1 MFVPENGSRHSFM
14 IVCRPAAAK
23 EEDTAMK
30 NWLELIPISAK
41 VHKRGSRMTGTC
53 IALAVFLMAA
63 LFGMADRYLQGER
76 TWQIHTYGSWQF
88 TGDGDASQIYAVALF
103 LALLVMAADV
113 LMISGS
119 LNGNVLQRTEFFGML
134 RCLGATRRQ
143 ILRFVRL
150 EALCWCRT
158 AVPAGLFAAA
168 AAVCLVSALMKT
180 AGPERLSYIPVRG
193 VSLPG
198 TCTGAA
204 LGVLTVL
211 LASRVP
217 AKRAAQVSPLEAV
230 RTAGRMAGNRR
241 KTARFRE
248 FRPKTDRFLY
258 QHPEAA
264 LGIRHAFLVKK
275 GYVLMSGAFALC
287 IVLFLAFTT
296 VADFLAHALL
306 PPPWTP
312 ELSVVSADNTC
323 SIPRTAADAVL
334 QMDGVKRV
342 YGRMFAYNISMTA
355 EKTEETGRTPSGQK
369 KANLISYEEN
379 QFAWAEES
387 LTAGSVKAVSENP
400 GQVLYVAPPEEMA
413 AEKEAVAAAEMGAGE
428 RAGGAAETGAEEG
441 AGGAAETNGGAGEKA
456 SSPQISVGDRL
467 TLVIGDRKQTV
478 TVAGILS
485 ESPLARQ
492 EGTATLLVSE
502 RTFLELTG
510 EEGYNILD
518 IQFENGADR
527 ESVEAVKA
535 YFTEG
540 VTFEDSFDRMQA
552 QKRLYRAMAILAWG
566 FLAVIVGITVL
577 HVANTIRMNAEAGK
591 RQYGILRAVGLDGGQ
606 LFGMLAAQALSYA
619 AGGCLM
625 GWLLGIPV
633 QRVLFLSLIT
643 SFWQDAWSLPLL
655 PLAGI
660 TGIVLVSSLFA
671 VVRPFRSLMRMSV
684 VDVINR
690 RQG

>member
-1 MFVPENGSRHSFM
+1 
-14 IVCRPAAAK
+14 
-23 EEDTAMK
+23 MK
-30 NWLELIPISAK
+30 NWLELIPIYAR
-41 VHKRGSRMTGTC
+41 VHKRGSRMTRTC

-76 TWQIHTYGSWQF
+76 AWQIRTYGSWQF
-88 TGDGDASQIYAVALF
+88 TGDGDASQIYAVAMF
-103 LALLVMAADV
+103 LALLVMAAAV

-134 RCLGATRRQ
+134 RCLGATRGQ
-143 ILRFVRL
+143 ILRYVRL

-158 AVPAGLFAAA
+158 AVPAGLLAAA
-168 AAVCLVSALMKT
+168 AAVCLVAALMKT
-180 AGPERLSYIPVRG
+180 AGPERLSCMPVWG

-198 TCTGAA
+198 TCVGAA

-211 LASRVP
+211 LSSRAP
-217 AKRAAQVSPLEAV
+217 AKRAARVSPMEAV
-230 RTAGRMAGNRR
+230 RTAGR
-241 KTARFRE
+241 
-248 FRPKTDRFLY
+248 
-258 QHPEAA
+258 
-264 LGIRHAFLVKK
+264 VKK

-296 VADFLAHALL
+296 VADFLEHALL

-312 ELSVVSADNTC
+312 EFSVVSADNTG
-323 SIPRTAADAVL
+323 SIPRSAADAVL

-342 YGRMFAYNISMTA
+342 YGRMFVYNISMTA
-355 EKTEETGRTPSGQK
+355 EKTAEAGRTPSGRK
-369 KANLISYEEN
+369 MANLISYEKN

-387 LTAGSVKAVSENP
+387 LAEGSVKDVSENP
-400 GQVLYVAPPEEMA
+400 GQVLYVAPPEEA
-413 AEKEAVAAAEMGAGE
+413 GAE
-428 RAGGAAETGAEEG
+428 GAAETGTEEG
-441 AGGAAETNGGAGEKA
+441 GGAAAETNGGEKA
-456 SSPQISVGDRL
+456 GKASAPQISVGDRL
-467 TLVIGDRKQTV
+467 TLAIGGREQTV

-527 ESVEAVKA
+527 ENVEAIKA

-577 HVANTIRMNAEAGK
+577 HVANTIRMNAESGK
-591 RQYGILRAVGLDGGQ
+591 RQYGILRAMGLDSGQ

-660 TGIVLVSSLFA
+660 TGIVLAASLLA

-684 VDVINR
+684 VDVISR

>member
-1 MFVPENGSRHSFM
+1 
-14 IVCRPAAAK
+14 
-23 EEDTAMK
+23 MK
-30 NWLELIPISAK
+30 NWLELIPISAR
-41 VHKRGSRMTGTC
+41 VHKRGSRMTRTC

-63 LFGMADRYLQGER
+63 LFGMAERYLQGER
-76 TWQIHTYGSWQF
+76 AWQIRTYGSWQF
-88 TGDGDASQIYAVALF
+88 TGNSDASQIYAVALF
-103 LALLVMAADV
+103 LALLVMAAAV

-134 RCLGATRRQ
+134 RSLGATRRQ
-143 ILRFVRL
+143 ILRYVRL

-158 AVPAGLFAAA
+158 AVPAGLLAAA

-180 AGPERLSYIPVRG
+180 AGPERLSCMPVWG

-198 TCTGAA
+198 TCAGAA

-211 LASRVP
+211 LASRAP
-217 AKRAAQVSPLEAV
+217 AKRAARVSPMEAV
-230 RTAGRMAGNRR
+230 RTAGR
-241 KTARFRE
+241 
-248 FRPKTDRFLY
+248 
-258 QHPEAA
+258 
-264 LGIRHAFLVKK
+264 VKK

-312 ELSVVSADNTC
+312 ELSVVSLDNTC
-323 SIPRTAADAVL
+323 SIPHSAADAVL

-342 YGRMFAYNISMTA
+342 YGRMFVYNISMTA
-355 EKTEETGRTPSGQK
+355 EKTAEAGRTPSGRK
-369 KANLISYEEN
+369 MANLISYEEN

-387 LTAGSVKAVSENP
+387 LAEGSVKDVSENP
-400 GQVLYVAPPEEMA
+400 GQVLYVAPPEE
-413 AEKEAVAAAEMGAGE
+413 
-428 RAGGAAETGAEEG
+428 TGAEEG
-441 AGGAAETNGGAGEKA
+441 AAGAAETGTEEGGGAAAETNGGEKTEKA
-456 SSPQISVGDRL
+456 SAPQISVGDRL
-467 TLVIGDRKQTV
+467 TLAIGGREQTV

-527 ESVEAVKA
+527 ENVEAIKA

-540 VTFEDSFDRMQA
+540 VTFEDSFDRMQV

-577 HVANTIRMNAEAGK
+577 HVANTIRMNAESGK
-591 RQYGILRAVGLDGGQ
+591 RQYGILRAMGLDSGQ

-660 TGIVLVSSLFA
+660 TGIVLASSLLA
-671 VVRPFRSLMRMSV
+671 VVLPFRSLMRMSV

>member
-1 MFVPENGSRHSFM
+1 
-14 IVCRPAAAK
+14 
-23 EEDTAMK
+23 MK
-30 NWLELIPISAK
+30 NWLELIPISAR
-41 VHKRGSRMTGTC
+41 VHKRGSRMTRTC

-63 LFGMADRYLQGER
+63 LFGMAERYLQGER
-76 TWQIHTYGSWQF
+76 AWQIRTYGSWQF
-88 TGDGDASQIYAVALF
+88 TGNSDASQIYAVALF
-103 LALLVMAADV
+103 LALLVMAAAV

-134 RCLGATRRQ
+134 RSLGATRRQ
-143 ILRFVRL
+143 ILRYVRL

-158 AVPAGLFAAA
+158 AVPAGLLAAA

-180 AGPERLSYIPVRG
+180 AGPERLSCMPVWG

-198 TCTGAA
+198 TCVGAA

-211 LASRVP
+211 LSSRAP
-217 AKRAAQVSPLEAV
+217 AKRAARVSPMEAV
-230 RTAGRMAGNRR
+230 RTAGR
-241 KTARFRE
+241 
-248 FRPKTDRFLY
+248 
-258 QHPEAA
+258 
-264 LGIRHAFLVKK
+264 VKK

-296 VADFLAHALL
+296 VADFLEHALL

-312 ELSVVSADNTC
+312 ELSVVSSDNTG
-323 SIPRTAADAVL
+323 SIPRSAADAVL

-342 YGRMFAYNISMTA
+342 YGRMFVYNISMTA
-355 EKTEETGRTPSGQK
+355 EKTAEAGRTPSGRK
-369 KANLISYEEN
+369 MANLISYEEN
-379 QFAWAEES
+379 QFSWAEES
-387 LTAGSVKAVSENP
+387 LAEGSVKDVSENP
-400 GQVLYVAPPEEMA
+400 GQVLYVAPPEE
-413 AEKEAVAAAEMGAGE
+413 AG
-428 RAGGAAETGAEEG
+428 AGGAAETGTEEG
-441 AGGAAETNGGAGEKA
+441 GGAAAETNGGEKA
-456 SSPQISVGDRL
+456 GKASAPQISVGDRL
-467 TLVIGDRKQTV
+467 TLAIGGREQTV

-527 ESVEAVKA
+527 ENVEAVKA

-577 HVANTIRMNAEAGK
+577 HVANTIRMNAESGK
-591 RQYGILRAVGLDGGQ
+591 RQYGILRAMGLDSGQ

-660 TGIVLVSSLFA
+660 TGIVLASSLLA
-671 VVRPFRSLMRMSV
+671 VVLPFRSLMRMSV

>member
-1 MFVPENGSRHSFM
+1 
-14 IVCRPAAAK
+14 
-23 EEDTAMK
+23 MK
-30 NWLELIPISAK
+30 NWLELIPIYAR
-41 VHKRGSRMTGTC
+41 VHKRGSRMTRTC

-76 TWQIHTYGSWQF
+76 VWQIRTYGSWQF
-88 TGDGDASQIYAVALF
+88 TGDSDASQIYAVAMF
-103 LALLVMAADV
+103 LALLVMAAAV

-134 RCLGATRRQ
+134 RCLGATRGQ
-143 ILRFVRL
+143 ILRYVRL

-158 AVPAGLFAAA
+158 AVPAGLLAAA
-168 AAVCLVSALMKT
+168 AAVCLVAAMMKT
-180 AGPERLSYIPVRG
+180 AGPERLSCMPVWG

-198 TCTGAA
+198 TCVGAA

-211 LASRVP
+211 LSSRAP
-217 AKRAAQVSPLEAV
+217 AKRAARVSPMEAV
-230 RTAGRMAGNRR
+230 RTAGR
-241 KTARFRE
+241 
-248 FRPKTDRFLY
+248 
-258 QHPEAA
+258 
-264 LGIRHAFLVKK
+264 VKK

-296 VADFLAHALL
+296 VADFLEHALL

-312 ELSVVSADNTC
+312 EFSVVSADNTG
-323 SIPRTAADAVL
+323 SIPRSAADAVL

-342 YGRMFAYNISMTA
+342 YGRMFVYNISMTA
-355 EKTEETGRTPSGQK
+355 EKTAEAGRTPSGRK
-369 KANLISYEEN
+369 MANLISYEEN

-387 LTAGSVKAVSENP
+387 LAEGSVKAVSENP
-400 GQVLYVAPPEEMA
+400 GQVLYVAPPEE
-413 AEKEAVAAAEMGAGE
+413 
-428 RAGGAAETGAEEG
+428 TGAEEG
-441 AGGAAETNGGAGEKA
+441 AAGAAETGTEEGGGAAAETNGGEKA
-456 SSPQISVGDRL
+456 GKASAPQISVGDRL
-467 TLVIGDRKQTV
+467 TLAIGGREQTV

-527 ESVEAVKA
+527 ENVEAVKA

-577 HVANTIRMNAEAGK
+577 HVANTIRMNAESGK
-591 RQYGILRAVGLDGGQ
+591 RQYGILRAMGLDSGQ

-633 QRVLFLSLIT
+633 QRILFLSLIT

-660 TGIVLVSSLFA
+660 TGIVLASSLLA

-684 VDVINR
+684 VDVISR

>member
-1 MFVPENGSRHSFM
+1 
-14 IVCRPAAAK
+14 
-23 EEDTAMK
+23 MK
-30 NWLELIPISAK
+30 NWLELIPIYAR
-41 VHKRGSRMTGTC
+41 VHKRGSRMTRTC

-76 TWQIHTYGSWQF
+76 VWQIRTYGSWQF
-88 TGDGDASQIYAVALF
+88 TRDGDASQIYAVAMF
-103 LALLVMAADV
+103 LALLVMAAAV

-134 RCLGATRRQ
+134 RCLGATRGQ
-143 ILRFVRL
+143 ILRYVRL

-158 AVPAGLFAAA
+158 AVPAGLLAAA
-168 AAVCLVSALMKT
+168 AAVCLVAALMKT
-180 AGPERLSYIPVRG
+180 AGPERLSCMPVWG

-198 TCTGAA
+198 TCVGAA

-211 LASRVP
+211 LSSRAP
-217 AKRAAQVSPLEAV
+217 AKRAARVSPMEAV
-230 RTAGRMAGNRR
+230 RTAGR
-241 KTARFRE
+241 
-248 FRPKTDRFLY
+248 
-258 QHPEAA
+258 
-264 LGIRHAFLVKK
+264 VKK

-296 VADFLAHALL
+296 VADFLEHALL

-312 ELSVVSADNTC
+312 ELSVVSSDNTG
-323 SIPRTAADAVL
+323 SIPRSAADAVL

-342 YGRMFAYNISMTA
+342 YGRMFVYNISMTA
-355 EKTEETGRTPSGQK
+355 EKTAEAGRTPSGWK
-369 KANLISYEEN
+369 MANLISYEEN

-387 LTAGSVKAVSENP
+387 LAEGSVKDVSENP
-400 GQVLYVAPPEEMA
+400 GQVLYVAPPEE
-413 AEKEAVAAAEMGAGE
+413 AG
-428 RAGGAAETGAEEG
+428 AGGAAETGTEEG
-441 AGGAAETNGGAGEKA
+441 GGAAAETNGGEKA
-456 SSPQISVGDRL
+456 GKASAPQISVGDRL
-467 TLVIGDRKQTV
+467 TLAIGGREQTV

-527 ESVEAVKA
+527 ENVEAVKA

-577 HVANTIRMNAEAGK
+577 HVANTIRMNAESGK
-591 RQYGILRAVGLDGGQ
+591 RQYGILRAMGLDSGQ

-643 SFWQDAWSLPLL
+643 SFWQDAWSFPLL

-660 TGIVLVSSLFA
+660 TGIVLASSLLA

>member
-1 MFVPENGSRHSFM
+1 
-14 IVCRPAAAK
+14 
-23 EEDTAMK
+23 MK
-30 NWLELIPISAK
+30 NWLELIPIYAR
-41 VHKRGSRMTGTC
+41 VHKRGSRMTRTC

-76 TWQIHTYGSWQF
+76 AWQIRTYGSWQF
-88 TGDGDASQIYAVALF
+88 TGDGDASQIYAVAMF
-103 LALLVMAADV
+103 LALLVMAAAV

-134 RCLGATRRQ
+134 RCLGATRGQ
-143 ILRFVRL
+143 ILRYVRL

-158 AVPAGLFAAA
+158 AVPAGLLAAA
-168 AAVCLVSALMKT
+168 AAVCLVVALMKT
-180 AGPERLSYIPVRG
+180 AGPERLSCMPVWG

-198 TCTGAA
+198 TCVGAA

-211 LASRVP
+211 LSSRAP
-217 AKRAAQVSPLEAV
+217 AKRAARVSPMEAV
-230 RTAGRMAGNRR
+230 RTAGR
-241 KTARFRE
+241 
-248 FRPKTDRFLY
+248 
-258 QHPEAA
+258 
-264 LGIRHAFLVKK
+264 VKK

-296 VADFLAHALL
+296 VADFLEHALL

-312 ELSVVSADNTC
+312 EFSVVSADNTG
-323 SIPRTAADAVL
+323 SIPRSAADAVL

-342 YGRMFAYNISMTA
+342 YGRMFVYNISMTA
-355 EKTEETGRTPSGQK
+355 EKTAEAGRTPSGWK
-369 KANLISYEEN
+369 MANLISYEEN

-387 LTAGSVKAVSENP
+387 LAEGSVKDVSENP
-400 GQVLYVAPPEEMA
+400 GQVLYVAPPEEA
-413 AEKEAVAAAEMGAGE
+413 GAE
-428 RAGGAAETGAEEG
+428 GAAETGTEEG
-441 AGGAAETNGGAGEKA
+441 GGAAAETNGGEKA
-456 SSPQISVGDRL
+456 GKASAPQISVGDRL
-467 TLVIGDRKQTV
+467 TLAIGGREQTV

-527 ESVEAVKA
+527 ENVEAVKA

-591 RQYGILRAVGLDGGQ
+591 RQYGILRAMGLDSGQ

-660 TGIVLVSSLFA
+660 TGIVLASSLLA

-684 VDVINR
+684 VDVISR

>member
-1 MFVPENGSRHSFM
+1 
-14 IVCRPAAAK
+14 
-23 EEDTAMK
+23 MK
-30 NWLELIPISAK
+30 NWLELIPIYAR
-41 VHKRGSRMTGTC
+41 VHKRGSRMTRTC
-53 IALAVFLMAA
+53 IALAVFL
-63 LFGMADRYLQGER
+63 
-76 TWQIHTYGSWQF
+76 
-88 TGDGDASQIYAVALF
+88 VA
-103 LALLVMAADV
+103 
-113 LMISGS
+113 
-119 LNGNVLQRTEFFGML
+119 
-134 RCLGATRRQ
+134 
-143 ILRFVRL
+143 
-150 EALCWCRT
+150 
-158 AVPAGLFAAA
+158 
-168 AAVCLVSALMKT
+168 ALMKT
-180 AGPERLSYIPVRG
+180 AGPERLSCMPVWG

-198 TCTGAA
+198 TCVGAA

-211 LASRVP
+211 LSSRAP
-217 AKRAAQVSPLEAV
+217 AKRAARVSPMEAV
-230 RTAGRMAGNRR
+230 RTAGR
-241 KTARFRE
+241 
-248 FRPKTDRFLY
+248 
-258 QHPEAA
+258 
-264 LGIRHAFLVKK
+264 VKK

-296 VADFLAHALL
+296 VADFLEHALL

-312 ELSVVSADNTC
+312 ELSVVSSDNTG
-323 SIPRTAADAVL
+323 SIPRSAADAVL

-342 YGRMFAYNISMTA
+342 YGRMFVYNISMTA
-355 EKTEETGRTPSGQK
+355 EKTAEAGRTPSGRK
-369 KANLISYEEN
+369 MANLISYEEN

-387 LTAGSVKAVSENP
+387 LAEGSVKDVSENP
-400 GQVLYVAPPEEMA
+400 GQVLYVAPPEE
-413 AEKEAVAAAEMGAGE
+413 
-428 RAGGAAETGAEEG
+428 TGAEEG
-441 AGGAAETNGGAGEKA
+441 AAGAAETGTEEGGGAAAETNGGEKAEKA
-456 SSPQISVGDRL
+456 SAPQISVGDRL
-467 TLVIGDRKQTV
+467 TLAIGGREQTV

-527 ESVEAVKA
+527 ENVEAIKA

-577 HVANTIRMNAEAGK
+577 HVANTIRMNAESGK
-591 RQYGILRAVGLDGGQ
+591 RQYGILRAMGLDSGQ

-660 TGIVLVSSLFA
+660 TGIVLASSLLA
-671 VVRPFRSLMRMSV
+671 VVLPFRSLMRMSV

>member
-1 MFVPENGSRHSFM
+1 
-14 IVCRPAAAK
+14 
-23 EEDTAMK
+23 MK
-30 NWLELIPISAK
+30 NWLELIPISAR
-41 VHKRGSRMTGTC
+41 VHKRGSRMTRTC

-63 LFGMADRYLQGER
+63 LFGMAERYLQGER
-76 TWQIHTYGSWQF
+76 AWQIRTYGSWQF
-88 TGDGDASQIYAVALF
+88 TGNSDASQIYAVALF
-103 LALLVMAADV
+103 LALLVMAAAV

-134 RCLGATRRQ
+134 RSLGATRRQ
-143 ILRFVRL
+143 ILRYVRL

-158 AVPAGLFAAA
+158 AVPAGLLAAA

-180 AGPERLSYIPVRG
+180 AGPERLSCMPVWG

-198 TCTGAA
+198 TCVGAA

-211 LASRVP
+211 LSSRAP
-217 AKRAAQVSPLEAV
+217 AKRAARVSPMEAV
-230 RTAGRMAGNRR
+230 RTAGR
-241 KTARFRE
+241 
-248 FRPKTDRFLY
+248 
-258 QHPEAA
+258 
-264 LGIRHAFLVKK
+264 VKK

-312 ELSVVSADNTC
+312 ELSVVSSDNTC
-323 SIPRTAADAVL
+323 SIPHSAADAVL

-342 YGRMFAYNISMTA
+342 YGRMFVYNISMTA
-355 EKTEETGRTPSGQK
+355 EKMAEAGRTPSGRK
-369 KANLISYEEN
+369 MVNLISYEEN

-387 LTAGSVKAVSENP
+387 LAEGSVKDVSENP
-400 GQVLYVAPPEEMA
+400 GQVLYVAPPEE
-413 AEKEAVAAAEMGAGE
+413 
-428 RAGGAAETGAEEG
+428 TGAEEG
-441 AGGAAETNGGAGEKA
+441 AAGAAETGTEEGGGAAAETNGGEKAEKA
-456 SSPQISVGDRL
+456 SAPQISVGDRL
-467 TLVIGDRKQTV
+467 TLAIGGREQTV

-527 ESVEAVKA
+527 ENVEAIKA

-577 HVANTIRMNAEAGK
+577 HVANTIRMNAESGK
-591 RQYGILRAVGLDGGQ
+591 RQYGILRAMGLDSGQ

-660 TGIVLVSSLFA
+660 TGIVLASSLLA
-671 VVRPFRSLMRMSV
+671 VVLPFRSLMRMSV

>member
-1 MFVPENGSRHSFM
+1 
-14 IVCRPAAAK
+14 
-23 EEDTAMK
+23 MK
-30 NWLELIPISAK
+30 NWLELIPIYAR
-41 VHKRGSRMTGTC
+41 VHKRGSRMTRTC

-76 TWQIHTYGSWQF
+76 VWQIRTYGSWQF
-88 TGDGDASQIYAVALF
+88 TGDGDASQIYSVALF
-103 LALLVMAADV
+103 LAFLVMAAAV

-143 ILRFVRL
+143 ILRYVRL

-158 AVPAGLFAAA
+158 AVPAGLLAAA

-180 AGPERLSYIPVRG
+180 AGPERLSCMPVWG

-198 TCTGAA
+198 TCVGAA

-211 LASRVP
+211 LSSRAP
-217 AKRAAQVSPLEAV
+217 AKRAARVSPMEAV
-230 RTAGRMAGNRR
+230 RTAGR
-241 KTARFRE
+241 
-248 FRPKTDRFLY
+248 
-258 QHPEAA
+258 
-264 LGIRHAFLVKK
+264 VKK

-296 VADFLAHALL
+296 VADFLEHALL

-312 ELSVVSADNTC
+312 EFSVVSADNTG
-323 SIPRTAADAVL
+323 SIPHSAADAVL

-342 YGRMFAYNISMTA
+342 YGRMFVYNISMTA
-355 EKTEETGRTPSGQK
+355 EKTAEAGRTPSGWK
-369 KANLISYEEN
+369 MANLISYEEN

-387 LTAGSVKAVSENP
+387 LAEGSVKDVSENP
-400 GQVLYVAPPEEMA
+400 GQVLYVAPPEE
-413 AEKEAVAAAEMGAGE
+413 
-428 RAGGAAETGAEEG
+428 TGAEEG
-441 AGGAAETNGGAGEKA
+441 AAGAAETGTEEGGGAAAETNGGEKA
-456 SSPQISVGDRL
+456 GKVSAPQISVGDRL
-467 TLVIGDRKQTV
+467 TLAIGGREQTV

-527 ESVEAVKA
+527 ENVEAVKA

-577 HVANTIRMNAEAGK
+577 HVANTIRMNAESGK
-591 RQYGILRAVGLDGGQ
+591 RQYGILRAMGLDGGQ

-660 TGIVLVSSLFA
+660 TGIVLASSLLA

-684 VDVINR
+684 VDVISR

>member
-1 MFVPENGSRHSFM
+1 MAQREKRYSTPWKERGLSRLY
-14 IVCRPAAAK
+14 R
-23 EEDTAMK
+23 
-30 NWLELIPISAK
+30 
-41 VHKRGSRMTGTC
+41 
-53 IALAVFLMAA
+53 
-63 LFGMADRYLQGER
+63 
-76 TWQIHTYGSWQF
+76 
-88 TGDGDASQIYAVALF
+88 
-103 LALLVMAADV
+103 
-113 LMISGS
+113 
-119 LNGNVLQRTEFFGML
+119 LN
-134 RCLGATRRQ
+134 
-143 ILRFVRL
+143 
-150 EALCWCRT
+150 
-158 AVPAGLFAAA
+158 
-168 AAVCLVSALMKT
+168 
-180 AGPERLSYIPVRG
+180 
-193 VSLPG
+193 
-198 TCTGAA
+198 
-204 LGVLTVL
+204 
-211 LASRVP
+211 
-217 AKRAAQVSPLEAV
+217 
-230 RTAGRMAGNRR
+230 
-241 KTARFRE
+241 
-248 FRPKTDRFLY
+248 
-258 QHPEAA
+258 PEAA
-264 LGIRHAFLVKK
+264 LGIRQAFLVKK

-312 ELSVVSADNTC
+312 ELSVVSSDNTC
-323 SIPRTAADAVL
+323 SIPHSAADAVL

-342 YGRMFAYNISMTA
+342 YGRMFVYNISMTA
-355 EKTEETGRTPSGQK
+355 EKMAEAGRTPSGRK
-369 KANLISYEEN
+369 MANLISYEKN

-387 LTAGSVKAVSENP
+387 LAEGSVKDVSENP
-400 GQVLYVAPPEEMA
+400 GQVLYVAPPEE
-413 AEKEAVAAAEMGAGE
+413 
-428 RAGGAAETGAEEG
+428 TGAEEG
-441 AGGAAETNGGAGEKA
+441 AAGAAETGTEEGGGAAAETNGGEKTEKA
-456 SSPQISVGDRL
+456 SAPQISVGDRL
-467 TLVIGDRKQTV
+467 TLAIGGREQTV

-527 ESVEAVKA
+527 ENVEAIKA

-566 FLAVIVGITVL
+566 FLTVIVGITVL
-577 HVANTIRMNAEAGK
+577 HVANTIRMNAESGK
-591 RQYGILRAVGLDGGQ
+591 RQYGILRAMGLDSGQ

-660 TGIVLVSSLFA
+660 TGIVLASSLLA
-671 VVRPFRSLMRMSV
+671 VVLPFRSLMRMSV

>member
-1 MFVPENGSRHSFM
+1 
-14 IVCRPAAAK
+14 
-23 EEDTAMK
+23 MK
-30 NWLELIPISAK
+30 NWLELIPIYAR
-41 VHKRGSRMTGTC
+41 VHKRGSRMTRTC

-63 LFGMADRYLQGER
+63 LFGMAERYLQGER
-76 TWQIHTYGSWQF
+76 AWQIRTYGSWQF
-88 TGDGDASQIYAVALF
+88 TGNSDASQIYAVALF
-103 LALLVMAADV
+103 LALLVMAAAV

-134 RCLGATRRQ
+134 RSLGATRRQ
-143 ILRFVRL
+143 ILRYVRL

-158 AVPAGLFAAA
+158 AVPAGLLAAA
-168 AAVCLVSALMKT
+168 AAVCLVAALMKT
-180 AGPERLSYIPVRG
+180 AGPERLSCMPVWG

-198 TCTGAA
+198 TCVGAA

-211 LASRVP
+211 LSSRAP
-217 AKRAAQVSPLEAV
+217 AKRAARVSPMEAV
-230 RTAGRMAGNRR
+230 RTAGR
-241 KTARFRE
+241 
-248 FRPKTDRFLY
+248 
-258 QHPEAA
+258 
-264 LGIRHAFLVKK
+264 VKK

-296 VADFLAHALL
+296 VADFLEHALL

-312 ELSVVSADNTC
+312 EFSVVSADNTG
-323 SIPRTAADAVL
+323 SIPRSAADAVL

-342 YGRMFAYNISMTA
+342 YGRMFVYNISMTA
-355 EKTEETGRTPSGQK
+355 EKTAEAGRTPSGWK
-369 KANLISYEEN
+369 MANLISYEEK

-387 LTAGSVKAVSENP
+387 LAEGSVKDVSENP
-400 GQVLYVAPPEEMA
+400 GQVLYVAPPEE
-413 AEKEAVAAAEMGAGE
+413 
-428 RAGGAAETGAEEG
+428 TGAEEG
-441 AGGAAETNGGAGEKA
+441 AAGAAETNGGEKA
-456 SSPQISVGDRL
+456 EKVSAPQISVGDRL
-467 TLVIGDRKQTV
+467 TLAIGGREQTV

-527 ESVEAVKA
+527 ENVEAVKA

-577 HVANTIRMNAEAGK
+577 HVANTIRMNAESGK
-591 RQYGILRAVGLDGGQ
+591 RQYGILRAMGLDGGQ

-643 SFWQDAWSLPLL
+643 SFWQDAWSFPFL

-660 TGIVLVSSLFA
+660 TGIVLAASLLA

-684 VDVINR
+684 VDVISR

>member
-1 MFVPENGSRHSFM
+1 
-14 IVCRPAAAK
+14 
-23 EEDTAMK
+23 MK
-30 NWLELIPISAK
+30 NWLELIPIYAR
-41 VHKRGSRMTGTC
+41 VHKRGSRMTRTC

-76 TWQIHTYGSWQF
+76 VWQIRTYGSWQF
-88 TGDGDASQIYAVALF
+88 TGDGDASQIYAVAMF
-103 LALLVMAADV
+103 LALLVMAAAV

-143 ILRFVRL
+143 ILRYVRL

-158 AVPAGLFAAA
+158 AVPAGLLAAA
-168 AAVCLVSALMKT
+168 AAVCLVAALMKT
-180 AGPERLSYIPVRG
+180 AGPERLSCMPVWG

-198 TCTGAA
+198 TCVGAA

-211 LASRVP
+211 LSSRAP
-217 AKRAAQVSPLEAV
+217 AKRAARVSPMEAV
-230 RTAGRMAGNRR
+230 RTAGR
-241 KTARFRE
+241 
-248 FRPKTDRFLY
+248 
-258 QHPEAA
+258 
-264 LGIRHAFLVKK
+264 VKK

-296 VADFLAHALL
+296 VADFLEHALL

-312 ELSVVSADNTC
+312 EFSVVSADNTG
-323 SIPRTAADAVL
+323 SIPRSAADAVL

-342 YGRMFAYNISMTA
+342 YGRMFVYNISMTA
-355 EKTEETGRTPSGQK
+355 EKTAEAGRTPSGWK
-369 KANLISYEEN
+369 MANLISYEEK

-387 LTAGSVKAVSENP
+387 LAEGSVKDVSENP
-400 GQVLYVAPPEEMA
+400 GQVLYVAPPEE
-413 AEKEAVAAAEMGAGE
+413 
-428 RAGGAAETGAEEG
+428 TGAEEG
-441 AGGAAETNGGAGEKA
+441 AAGAAETNGGEKA
-456 SSPQISVGDRL
+456 EKVSAPQISVGDRL
-467 TLVIGDRKQTV
+467 TLAIGGREQTV

-527 ESVEAVKA
+527 ENVEAVKA

-577 HVANTIRMNAEAGK
+577 HVANTIRMNAESGK
-591 RQYGILRAVGLDGGQ
+591 RQYGILRAMGLDGGQ

-643 SFWQDAWSLPLL
+643 SFWQDAWSFPFL

-660 TGIVLVSSLFA
+660 TGIVLAASLLA

-684 VDVINR
+684 VDVISR

>member
-1 MFVPENGSRHSFM
+1 
-14 IVCRPAAAK
+14 
-23 EEDTAMK
+23 MK
-30 NWLELIPISAK
+30 NWLELIPIYAR
-41 VHKRGSRMTGTC
+41 VHKRGSRMTRTC

-76 TWQIHTYGSWQF
+76 AWQIRTYGSWQF

-103 LALLVMAADV
+103 LAFLVMAAAV

-143 ILRFVRL
+143 ILRYVRL

-158 AVPAGLFAAA
+158 AVPAGLLAAA
-168 AAVCLVSALMKT
+168 AAVCLVAALMKT
-180 AGPERLSYIPVRG
+180 AGPERLSYMPVWG

-198 TCTGAA
+198 TCVGAA

-211 LASRVP
+211 LSSRAP
-217 AKRAAQVSPLEAV
+217 AKRAARVSPMEAV
-230 RTAGRMAGNRR
+230 RTAGR
-241 KTARFRE
+241 
-248 FRPKTDRFLY
+248 
-258 QHPEAA
+258 
-264 LGIRHAFLVKK
+264 VKK

-296 VADFLAHALL
+296 VADFLEHALL

-312 ELSVVSADNTC
+312 EFSVVSADNTG
-323 SIPRTAADAVL
+323 SIPRSAADAVL

-342 YGRMFAYNISMTA
+342 YGRMFVYNISMTA
-355 EKTEETGRTPSGQK
+355 EKTAEAGRTPSGWK
-369 KANLISYEEN
+369 MANLISYEEK

-387 LTAGSVKAVSENP
+387 LAEGSVKDVSENP
-400 GQVLYVAPPEEMA
+400 GQVLYVAPPEE
-413 AEKEAVAAAEMGAGE
+413 
-428 RAGGAAETGAEEG
+428 TGAEEG
-441 AGGAAETNGGAGEKA
+441 AAGAAETNGGEKA
-456 SSPQISVGDRL
+456 EKVSAPQISVGDRL
-467 TLVIGDRKQTV
+467 TLAIGGREQTV

-527 ESVEAVKA
+527 ENVEAVKA

-577 HVANTIRMNAEAGK
+577 HVANTIRMNAESGK
-591 RQYGILRAVGLDGGQ
+591 RQYGILRAMGLDSGQ

-643 SFWQDAWSLPLL
+643 SFWQDALSLPLL

-660 TGIVLVSSLFA
+660 TGIVLSASLLA
-671 VVRPFRSLMRMSV
+671 VGRPFHSLMRMSV

>member
-1 MFVPENGSRHSFM
+1 
-14 IVCRPAAAK
+14 
-23 EEDTAMK
+23 MK
-30 NWLELIPISAK
+30 NWLELIPIYAR
-41 VHKRGSRMTGTC
+41 VHKRGSRMTRTC

-76 TWQIHTYGSWQF
+76 VWQIRTYGSWQF
-88 TGDGDASQIYAVALF
+88 TGDGDASQIYAVAMF
-103 LALLVMAADV
+103 LALLVMAAAV

-143 ILRFVRL
+143 ILRYVRL

-158 AVPAGLFAAA
+158 AVPAGLLAAA

-180 AGPERLSYIPVRG
+180 AGPERLSCMPVWG

-198 TCTGAA
+198 TCVGAA

-211 LASRVP
+211 LSSRAP
-217 AKRAAQVSPLEAV
+217 AKRAARVSPMEAV
-230 RTAGRMAGNRR
+230 RTAGR
-241 KTARFRE
+241 
-248 FRPKTDRFLY
+248 
-258 QHPEAA
+258 
-264 LGIRHAFLVKK
+264 VKK

-296 VADFLAHALL
+296 VADFLEHALL

-312 ELSVVSADNTC
+312 EFSVVSADNTG
-323 SIPRTAADAVL
+323 SIPHSAADAVL

-342 YGRMFAYNISMTA
+342 YGRMFVYSISMTA
-355 EKTEETGRTPSGQK
+355 EKTAEAGRTPSGWK
-369 KANLISYEEN
+369 MANLISYEEN

-387 LTAGSVKAVSENP
+387 LAEGSVKDVSENP
-400 GQVLYVAPPEEMA
+400 GQVLYVAPPEEA
-413 AEKEAVAAAEMGAGE
+413 
-428 RAGGAAETGAEEG
+428 G
-441 AGGAAETNGGAGEKA
+441 AGGAAETNGGEKA
-456 SSPQISVGDRL
+456 GKASAPQISVGDRL
-467 TLVIGDRKQTV
+467 TLAIGGREQTV

-527 ESVEAVKA
+527 ENVEAIKA

-591 RQYGILRAVGLDGGQ
+591 RQYGILRAMGLDSGQ

-633 QRVLFLSLIT
+633 QRILFLSLIT

-660 TGIVLVSSLFA
+660 TGIVLASSLLA
-671 VVRPFRSLMRMSV
+671 VVLPFRSLMRMSV

>member
-1 MFVPENGSRHSFM
+1 
-14 IVCRPAAAK
+14 
-23 EEDTAMK
+23 MK
-30 NWLELIPISAK
+30 NWLELIPIYAR
-41 VHKRGSRMTGTC
+41 VHKRGSRMTRTC

-76 TWQIHTYGSWQF
+76 AWQIRTYGSWQF

-103 LALLVMAADV
+103 LALLVMAAAV

-143 ILRFVRL
+143 ILRYVRL

-158 AVPAGLFAAA
+158 AVPAGLLAAA
-168 AAVCLVSALMKT
+168 AAVCLVAALMKT
-180 AGPERLSYIPVRG
+180 AGPERLSCMPVWG

-198 TCTGAA
+198 TCVGAA

-211 LASRVP
+211 LSSRAP
-217 AKRAAQVSPLEAV
+217 AKRAARVSPMEAV
-230 RTAGRMAGNRR
+230 RTAGR
-241 KTARFRE
+241 
-248 FRPKTDRFLY
+248 
-258 QHPEAA
+258 
-264 LGIRHAFLVKK
+264 
-275 GYVLMSGAFALC
+275 
-287 IVLFLAFTT
+287 
-296 VADFLAHALL
+296 
-306 PPPWTP
+306 
-312 ELSVVSADNTC
+312 
-323 SIPRTAADAVL
+323 
-334 QMDGVKRV
+334 
-342 YGRMFAYNISMTA
+342 
-355 EKTEETGRTPSGQK
+355 TPSGRK
-369 KANLISYEEN
+369 MANLISYEEN

-387 LTAGSVKAVSENP
+387 LAEGSVKDVSENP
-400 GQVLYVAPPEEMA
+400 GQVLYVAPPEE
-413 AEKEAVAAAEMGAGE
+413 
-428 RAGGAAETGAEEG
+428 TGAEEG
-441 AGGAAETNGGAGEKA
+441 AAGAAETGTEEGGGAAAETNGGEKAEKA
-456 SSPQISVGDRL
+456 SAPQISVGDRL
-467 TLVIGDRKQTV
+467 TLAIGGREQTV

-527 ESVEAVKA
+527 ENVEAVKA

-577 HVANTIRMNAEAGK
+577 HVANTIRMNAESGK
-591 RQYGILRAVGLDGGQ
+591 RQYGILRAMGLDSGQ

-619 AGGCLM
+619 AGEWPTLE
-625 GWLLGIPV
+625 
-633 QRVLFLSLIT
+633 
-643 SFWQDAWSLPLL
+643 PLL
-655 PLAGI
+655 PDFAGKNVLDLGCGLGWHAAYAMEHGAAHV
-660 TGIVLVSSLFA
+660 TGTDISEKMLEKARQINGREGIEYRREAFEDTEFPENSFD
-671 VVRPFRSLMRMSV
+671 VVICSLMLHYLASYDEFLEKIHRWLKPDGVLAYTVEHPIFTAEGSQDWYYGQNGEILHFPVDHYFQEGKREAVFLGEKV
-684 VDVINR
+684 VKYHRTLAAYLETLMKKGFQLLHVAEPAPTEEMVREIPGMADELR
-690 RQG
+690 RPMMLIVTARKV

>member
-1 MFVPENGSRHSFM
+1 
-14 IVCRPAAAK
+14 
-23 EEDTAMK
+23 MK
-30 NWLELIPISAK
+30 NWLELIPIYAR
-41 VHKRGSRMTGTC
+41 VHKRGSRMTRTC

-76 TWQIHTYGSWQF
+76 AWQIRTYGSWQF
-88 TGDGDASQIYAVALF
+88 TGDGDASQIYAVAMF
-103 LALLVMAADV
+103 LALLVMAAAV

-134 RCLGATRRQ
+134 RCLGATRGQ
-143 ILRFVRL
+143 ILRYVRL

-158 AVPAGLFAAA
+158 AVPAGLLAAA
-168 AAVCLVSALMKT
+168 AAVCLVAALMKT
-180 AGPERLSYIPVRG
+180 AGPERLSCMPVWG

-198 TCTGAA
+198 TCVGAA

-211 LASRVP
+211 LSSRAP
-217 AKRAAQVSPLEAV
+217 AKRAARVSPMEAV
-230 RTAGRMAGNRR
+230 RTAGR
-241 KTARFRE
+241 
-248 FRPKTDRFLY
+248 
-258 QHPEAA
+258 
-264 LGIRHAFLVKK
+264 VKK

-296 VADFLAHALL
+296 VADFLEHALL

-312 ELSVVSADNTC
+312 EFSVVSADNTG
-323 SIPRTAADAVL
+323 SIPRSAADAVL

-342 YGRMFAYNISMTA
+342 YGRMFVYNISMTA
-355 EKTEETGRTPSGQK
+355 EKTAEAGRTPSGWK
-369 KANLISYEEN
+369 MANLISYEEN

-387 LTAGSVKAVSENP
+387 LAEGSVKDVSENP
-400 GQVLYVAPPEEMA
+400 GQVLYVAPPEEA
-413 AEKEAVAAAEMGAGE
+413 GAE
-428 RAGGAAETGAEEG
+428 GAAETGTEEG
-441 AGGAAETNGGAGEKA
+441 GGAAAETNGGEKA
-456 SSPQISVGDRL
+456 GKASAPQISVGDRL
-467 TLVIGDRKQTV
+467 TLAIGGREQTV

-510 EEGYNILD
+510 EEGYNILA

-527 ESVEAVKA
+527 ENVEAVKA

-577 HVANTIRMNAEAGK
+577 HVGNTIRMNAESGK
-591 RQYGILRAVGLDGGQ
+591 RQYGILRAMGLDSGQ

-643 SFWQDAWSLPLL
+643 SFWQDAWSLPLR
-655 PLAGI
+655 PLARI
-660 TGIVLVSSLFA
+660 TGIVLAASLLA

-684 VDVINR
+684 VDVISR

>member
-1 MFVPENGSRHSFM
+1 
-14 IVCRPAAAK
+14 
-23 EEDTAMK
+23 MK
-30 NWLELIPISAK
+30 NWLELIPIYAR
-41 VHKRGSRMTGTC
+41 VHKRGSRMTRTC

-76 TWQIHTYGSWQF
+76 VWQIRTYGSWQF
-88 TGDGDASQIYAVALF
+88 TGDGDASQIYALAMF
-103 LALLVMAADV
+103 LALLVMAAAV

-143 ILRFVRL
+143 ILRYVRL

-158 AVPAGLFAAA
+158 AVPAGLLAAA
-168 AAVCLVSALMKT
+168 AAVCLVAALMKT
-180 AGPERLSYIPVRG
+180 AGPERLSCMPVWG
-193 VSLPG
+193 VILPG
-198 TCTGAA
+198 TCVGAA
-204 LGVLTVL
+204 LGVPTVL
-211 LASRVP
+211 LSSRAP
-217 AKRAAQVSPLEAV
+217 AKRAARVSPMEAV
-230 RTAGRMAGNRR
+230 RTAGR
-241 KTARFRE
+241 
-248 FRPKTDRFLY
+248 
-258 QHPEAA
+258 
-264 LGIRHAFLVKK
+264 VKK

-296 VADFLAHALL
+296 VADFLEHALL

-312 ELSVVSADNTC
+312 EFSVVSSDNTC
-323 SIPRTAADAVL
+323 SIPHSAADAVL

-342 YGRMFAYNISMTA
+342 YGRMFVYSISMTA
-355 EKTEETGRTPSGQK
+355 EKTAGAGRTPSGWK
-369 KANLISYEEN
+369 MANLISYEEN

-387 LTAGSVKAVSENP
+387 LAEGSVKDVSENP
-400 GQVLYVAPPEEMA
+400 GQVLYVAPPEEA
-413 AEKEAVAAAEMGAGE
+413 
-428 RAGGAAETGAEEG
+428 G
-441 AGGAAETNGGAGEKA
+441 AGGAAETNGGEKA
-456 SSPQISVGDRL
+456 GKASAPQISVGDRL
-467 TLVIGDRKQTV
+467 TLAIGGREQTV

-527 ESVEAVKA
+527 ENVEAIKA

-591 RQYGILRAVGLDGGQ
+591 RQYGILRAMGLDSGQ

-633 QRVLFLSLIT
+633 QRILFLSLIT

-660 TGIVLVSSLFA
+660 TGIVLASSLLA

-684 VDVINR
+684 VDVISR

>member
-1 MFVPENGSRHSFM
+1 
-14 IVCRPAAAK
+14 
-23 EEDTAMK
+23 MK
-30 NWLELIPISAK
+30 NWLELIPIYAR
-41 VHKRGSRMTGTC
+41 VHKRGSRMTRTC

-63 LFGMADRYLQGER
+63 L
-76 TWQIHTYGSWQF
+76 
-88 TGDGDASQIYAVALF
+88 
-103 LALLVMAADV
+103 
-113 LMISGS
+113 
-119 LNGNVLQRTEFFGML
+119 
-134 RCLGATRRQ
+134 
-143 ILRFVRL
+143 
-150 EALCWCRT
+150 
-158 AVPAGLFAAA
+158 
-168 AAVCLVSALMKT
+168 MKT
-180 AGPERLSYIPVRG
+180 AGPERLSCMPVWG

-198 TCTGAA
+198 TCVGAA

-211 LASRVP
+211 LSSRAP
-217 AKRAAQVSPLEAV
+217 AKRAARVSPMEAV
-230 RTAGRMAGNRR
+230 RTAGR
-241 KTARFRE
+241 
-248 FRPKTDRFLY
+248 
-258 QHPEAA
+258 
-264 LGIRHAFLVKK
+264 VKK

-312 ELSVVSADNTC
+312 ELSVVSSDNTC
-323 SIPRTAADAVL
+323 SIPHSAADAVL

-342 YGRMFAYNISMTA
+342 YGRMFVYNISMTA
-355 EKTEETGRTPSGQK
+355 EKTAEAGRTPSGRK
-369 KANLISYEEN
+369 MVNLISYEEN

-387 LTAGSVKAVSENP
+387 LAEGSVKDVSENP
-400 GQVLYVAPPEEMA
+400 GQVLYVAPQEEM
-413 AEKEAVAAAEMGAGE
+413 G
-428 RAGGAAETGAEEG
+428 AGGAAETGTEEG
-441 AGGAAETNGGAGEKA
+441 GGAAAETNGGEKAEKA
-456 SSPQISVGDRL
+456 SAPQISVGDRL
-467 TLVIGDRKQTV
+467 TLAIGGREQTV

-527 ESVEAVKA
+527 ENVEAVKA

-577 HVANTIRMNAEAGK
+577 HVANTIRMNAESGK
-591 RQYGILRAVGLDGGQ
+591 RQYGILRAMGLDSGQ

-660 TGIVLVSSLFA
+660 TGIVLASSLLA

-684 VDVINR
+684 VDVISR

>member
-1 MFVPENGSRHSFM
+1 
-14 IVCRPAAAK
+14 
-23 EEDTAMK
+23 MK
-30 NWLELIPISAK
+30 NWLELIPIYAR
-41 VHKRGSRMTGTC
+41 VHKRGSRMTRTC

-76 TWQIHTYGSWQF
+76 VWQIRTYGSWQF
-88 TGDGDASQIYAVALF
+88 TGDGDASQIYAVAMF
-103 LALLVMAADV
+103 LALLVMAAAV

-143 ILRFVRL
+143 ILRYVRL

-158 AVPAGLFAAA
+158 AVPAGLLAAA
-168 AAVCLVSALMKT
+168 AAVCLVAALMKT
-180 AGPERLSYIPVRG
+180 AGPERLSCMPVWG

-198 TCTGAA
+198 TCVGAA

-211 LASRVP
+211 LSSRAP
-217 AKRAAQVSPLEAV
+217 AKRAARVSPMEAV
-230 RTAGRMAGNRR
+230 RTAGR
-241 KTARFRE
+241 
-248 FRPKTDRFLY
+248 
-258 QHPEAA
+258 
-264 LGIRHAFLVKK
+264 VKK

-296 VADFLAHALL
+296 VADFLEHALL

-312 ELSVVSADNTC
+312 EFSVVSADNTG
-323 SIPRTAADAVL
+323 SIPRSAADAVL

-342 YGRMFAYNISMTA
+342 YGRMFVYNISMTA
-355 EKTEETGRTPSGQK
+355 EKTAEAGRTPSGWK
-369 KANLISYEEN
+369 MANLISYEEK

-387 LTAGSVKAVSENP
+387 LAEGSVKDVSENP
-400 GQVLYVAPPEEMA
+400 GQVLYVAPPEE
-413 AEKEAVAAAEMGAGE
+413 
-428 RAGGAAETGAEEG
+428 TGAEEG
-441 AGGAAETNGGAGEKA
+441 AAGAAETNGGEKA
-456 SSPQISVGDRL
+456 EKVSAPQISVGDRL
-467 TLVIGDRKQTV
+467 TLAIGGREQTV

-527 ESVEAVKA
+527 ENVEAIKA

-577 HVANTIRMNAEAGK
+577 HVANTIRMNAESGK
-591 RQYGILRAVGLDGGQ
+591 RQYGILRAMGLDGGQ

-660 TGIVLVSSLFA
+660 TGIVLAASLLA

-684 VDVINR
+684 VDVISR

>member
-1 MFVPENGSRHSFM
+1 
-14 IVCRPAAAK
+14 
-23 EEDTAMK
+23 MK
-30 NWLELIPISAK
+30 NWLELIPIYAR
-41 VHKRGSRMTGTC
+41 VHKRGSRMTRTC

-76 TWQIHTYGSWQF
+76 VWQIRTYGSWQF

-103 LALLVMAADV
+103 LALLVMAAAV

-134 RCLGATRRQ
+134 RCLGATRGQ
-143 ILRFVRL
+143 ILRYVRL

-158 AVPAGLFAAA
+158 AVPAGLLAAA
-168 AAVCLVSALMKT
+168 AAVCLVAALMKT
-180 AGPERLSYIPVRG
+180 AGPERLSCMPVWG

-198 TCTGAA
+198 TCVGAA

-211 LASRVP
+211 LSSRAP
-217 AKRAAQVSPLEAV
+217 AKRAARVSPMEAV
-230 RTAGRMAGNRR
+230 RTAGR
-241 KTARFRE
+241 
-248 FRPKTDRFLY
+248 
-258 QHPEAA
+258 
-264 LGIRHAFLVKK
+264 VKK

-312 ELSVVSADNTC
+312 ELSVVSSDNTC
-323 SIPRTAADAVL
+323 SIPHSAADAVL

-342 YGRMFAYNISMTA
+342 YGRMFVYNISMTA
-355 EKTEETGRTPSGQK
+355 EKTAEAGRTPSGWK
-369 KANLISYEEN
+369 MANLISYEEK

-387 LTAGSVKAVSENP
+387 LAEGSVKDVSENP
-400 GQVLYVAPPEEMA
+400 GQVLYVAPPEE
-413 AEKEAVAAAEMGAGE
+413 
-428 RAGGAAETGAEEG
+428 TGAEEG
-441 AGGAAETNGGAGEKA
+441 AAGAAETNGGEKAEKA
-456 SSPQISVGDRL
+456 SAPQISVGDRL
-467 TLVIGDRKQTV
+467 TLAIGGREQTV

-527 ESVEAVKA
+527 ENVEAVKA

-577 HVANTIRMNAEAGK
+577 HVANTIRMNAESGK
-591 RQYGILRAVGLDGGQ
+591 RQYGILRAMGLDSGQ

-643 SFWQDAWSLPLL
+643 SFWQDAWSFPLL

-660 TGIVLVSSLFA
+660 TGIVLAASLLA

-684 VDVINR
+684 VDVISR

>member
-1 MFVPENGSRHSFM
+1 
-14 IVCRPAAAK
+14 
-23 EEDTAMK
+23 MK
-30 NWLELIPISAK
+30 NWLELIPISAR
-41 VHKRGSRMTGTC
+41 VHKRGSRMTRTC

-63 LFGMADRYLQGER
+63 LFGMAERYLQGER
-76 TWQIHTYGSWQF
+76 VWQIGTYGSWQF
-88 TGDGDASQIYAVALF
+88 TGNSDASQIYAVAMF
-103 LALLVMAADV
+103 LALLVMAAAV

-143 ILRFVRL
+143 ILRYVRL

-158 AVPAGLFAAA
+158 AVPAGLLAAA
-168 AAVCLVSALMKT
+168 AAVCLVAALMKT
-180 AGPERLSYIPVRG
+180 AGPERLSCMPVWG

-198 TCTGAA
+198 TCVGAA

-211 LASRVP
+211 LSSRAP
-217 AKRAAQVSPLEAV
+217 AKRAARVSPMEAV
-230 RTAGRMAGNRR
+230 RTAGR
-241 KTARFRE
+241 
-248 FRPKTDRFLY
+248 
-258 QHPEAA
+258 
-264 LGIRHAFLVKK
+264 
-275 GYVLMSGAFALC
+275 
-287 IVLFLAFTT
+287 
-296 VADFLAHALL
+296 
-306 PPPWTP
+306 
-312 ELSVVSADNTC
+312 
-323 SIPRTAADAVL
+323 
-334 QMDGVKRV
+334 
-342 YGRMFAYNISMTA
+342 
-355 EKTEETGRTPSGQK
+355 TPSGRK
-369 KANLISYEEN
+369 MANLISYEEN

-387 LTAGSVKAVSENP
+387 LAEGSVKDVSENP
-400 GQVLYVAPPEEMA
+400 GQVLYVAPPEE
-413 AEKEAVAAAEMGAGE
+413 
-428 RAGGAAETGAEEG
+428 TGAEEG
-441 AGGAAETNGGAGEKA
+441 AAGAAETGTEEGGGAAAETNGGEKA
-456 SSPQISVGDRL
+456 GKASAPQISVGDRL
-467 TLVIGDRKQTV
+467 TFAIGGREQIV

-527 ESVEAVKA
+527 ENVEAVKA

-577 HVANTIRMNAEAGK
+577 HVANTIRMNAESGK
-591 RQYGILRAVGLDGGQ
+591 RQYGILRAMGLDSGQ

-660 TGIVLVSSLFA
+660 TGIVLAASLLA

>member
-1 MFVPENGSRHSFM
+1 
-14 IVCRPAAAK
+14 
-23 EEDTAMK
+23 
-30 NWLELIPISAK
+30 
-41 VHKRGSRMTGTC
+41 
-53 IALAVFLMAA
+53 MAA
-63 LFGMADRYLQGER
+63 LFGMAERYLQGER
-76 TWQIHTYGSWQF
+76 AWQIRTYGSWQF
-88 TGDGDASQIYAVALF
+88 TGNSDASQIYAVALF
-103 LALLVMAADV
+103 LALLVMAAAV

-134 RCLGATRRQ
+134 RSLGATRRQ
-143 ILRFVRL
+143 ILRYVRL

-158 AVPAGLFAAA
+158 AVPAGLLAAA
-168 AAVCLVSALMKT
+168 AAVCLVAALMKT
-180 AGPERLSYIPVRG
+180 AGPERLSYMPVWG

-198 TCTGAA
+198 TCVGAA

-211 LASRVP
+211 LSSRAP
-217 AKRAAQVSPLEAV
+217 AKRAARVSPMEAV
-230 RTAGRMAGNRR
+230 RTAGR
-241 KTARFRE
+241 
-248 FRPKTDRFLY
+248 
-258 QHPEAA
+258 
-264 LGIRHAFLVKK
+264 VKK

-312 ELSVVSADNTC
+312 ELSVVSSDNTC
-323 SIPRTAADAVL
+323 SIPHSAADAVL

-342 YGRMFAYNISMTA
+342 YGRMFVYNISMTA
-355 EKTEETGRTPSGQK
+355 EKTAEAGRTPSGRK
-369 KANLISYEEN
+369 MANLISYEEN

-387 LTAGSVKAVSENP
+387 LAEGSVKDVSENP
-400 GQVLYVAPPEEMA
+400 GQVLYVAPPEE
-413 AEKEAVAAAEMGAGE
+413 
-428 RAGGAAETGAEEG
+428 TGAEEG
-441 AGGAAETNGGAGEKA
+441 AAGAAETGTEEGGGAATETNGGEKA
-456 SSPQISVGDRL
+456 EKASAPQISVGDRL
-467 TLVIGDRKQTV
+467 TLAIGGREQTV

-527 ESVEAVKA
+527 ENVEAIKA

-577 HVANTIRMNAEAGK
+577 HVANTIRMNAESGK
-591 RQYGILRAVGLDGGQ
+591 RQYGILRAMGLDSGQ

-660 TGIVLVSSLFA
+660 TGIVLASSLLA
-671 VVRPFRSLMRMSV
+671 VVLPFRSLMRMSV

>member
-1 MFVPENGSRHSFM
+1 M
-14 IVCRPAAAK
+14 
-23 EEDTAMK
+23 
-30 NWLELIPISAK
+30 
-41 VHKRGSRMTGTC
+41 
-53 IALAVFLMAA
+53 
-63 LFGMADRYLQGER
+63 
-76 TWQIHTYGSWQF
+76 
-88 TGDGDASQIYAVALF
+88 
-103 LALLVMAADV
+103 
-113 LMISGS
+113 
-119 LNGNVLQRTEFFGML
+119 
-134 RCLGATRRQ
+134 
-143 ILRFVRL
+143 
-150 EALCWCRT
+150 
-158 AVPAGLFAAA
+158 
-168 AAVCLVSALMKT
+168 
-180 AGPERLSYIPVRG
+180 
-193 VSLPG
+193 
-198 TCTGAA
+198 
-204 LGVLTVL
+204 LTVL
-211 LASRVP
+211 LSSRAP
-217 AKRAAQVSPLEAV
+217 AKRAARVSPMEAV
-230 RTAGRMAGNRR
+230 RTAGR
-241 KTARFRE
+241 
-248 FRPKTDRFLY
+248 
-258 QHPEAA
+258 
-264 LGIRHAFLVKK
+264 VKK

-296 VADFLAHALL
+296 VADFLEHALL

-312 ELSVVSADNTC
+312 ELSVVSSDNTC
-323 SIPRTAADAVL
+323 SIPHSAADAVL

-342 YGRMFAYNISMTA
+342 YGRMFVYSISMTE
-355 EKTEETGRTPSGQK
+355 EKTAEAGRTPSGRK
-369 KANLISYEEN
+369 MANLISYEEN

-387 LTAGSVKAVSENP
+387 LAEGSVKDVSENP
-400 GQVLYVAPPEEMA
+400 GQVLYVAPPE
-413 AEKEAVAAAEMGAGE
+413 KAG
-428 RAGGAAETGAEEG
+428 AGGAAETGTEEG
-441 AGGAAETNGGAGEKA
+441 GGAAAETNGGEKA
-456 SSPQISVGDRL
+456 GKASAPQISVGDRL
-467 TLVIGDRKQTV
+467 TLAIGGREQTV

-527 ESVEAVKA
+527 ENVEAVKA

-577 HVANTIRMNAEAGK
+577 HVANTIRMNAESGK
-591 RQYGILRAVGLDGGQ
+591 RQYGILRAMGLDSGQ

-660 TGIVLVSSLFA
+660 TGIVLAASLLA

>member
-1 MFVPENGSRHSFM
+1 
-14 IVCRPAAAK
+14 
-23 EEDTAMK
+23 MK
-30 NWLELIPISAK
+30 NWLELIPIYAR
-41 VHKRGSRMTGTC
+41 VHKRGSRMTRTC

-76 TWQIHTYGSWQF
+76 VWQIRTYGSWQF
-88 TGDGDASQIYAVALF
+88 TGDSDASQIYAVAMF
-103 LALLVMAADV
+103 LALLVMAAAV

-143 ILRFVRL
+143 ILRYVRL

-158 AVPAGLFAAA
+158 AVPAGLLAAA
-168 AAVCLVSALMKT
+168 AAVCLVAALMKT
-180 AGPERLSYIPVRG
+180 AGPERLSCMPVWG

-198 TCTGAA
+198 TCVGAA

-211 LASRVP
+211 LSSRAP
-217 AKRAAQVSPLEAV
+217 AKRAARVSPMEAV
-230 RTAGRMAGNRR
+230 RTAGR
-241 KTARFRE
+241 
-248 FRPKTDRFLY
+248 
-258 QHPEAA
+258 
-264 LGIRHAFLVKK
+264 VKK

-296 VADFLAHALL
+296 VADFLEHALL

-312 ELSVVSADNTC
+312 EFSVVSADNTG
-323 SIPRTAADAVL
+323 SIPRSAADAVL

-342 YGRMFAYNISMTA
+342 YGRMFVYNISMTA
-355 EKTEETGRTPSGQK
+355 EKTAEAGRTPSGRK
-369 KANLISYEEN
+369 MANLISYEEN

-387 LTAGSVKAVSENP
+387 LAEGSVKDVSENP
-400 GQVLYVAPPEEMA
+400 GQVLYVAPPEE
-413 AEKEAVAAAEMGAGE
+413 
-428 RAGGAAETGAEEG
+428 TGAEEG
-441 AGGAAETNGGAGEKA
+441 AAGAAETGTEEGGGAAAETNGGEKAEKA
-456 SSPQISVGDRL
+456 SAPQISVGDRL
-467 TLVIGDRKQTV
+467 TLAIGGREQTV

-527 ESVEAVKA
+527 ENVEAVKA

-577 HVANTIRMNAEAGK
+577 HVANTIRMNAESGK
-591 RQYGILRAVGLDGGQ
+591 RQYGILRAMGLDSGQ

-660 TGIVLVSSLFA
+660 TGIVLASSLLA

-684 VDVINR
+684 VDVISR

>member
-1 MFVPENGSRHSFM
+1 
-14 IVCRPAAAK
+14 
-23 EEDTAMK
+23 MK
-30 NWLELIPISAK
+30 NWLELIPISAR
-41 VHKRGSRMTGTC
+41 VHKRGSRMTRTC

-63 LFGMADRYLQGER
+63 LFGMAERYLQGER
-76 TWQIHTYGSWQF
+76 AWQIRTYGSWQF

-103 LALLVMAADV
+103 LALLVMAAAV

-134 RCLGATRRQ
+134 RSLGATRRQ
-143 ILRFVRL
+143 ILRYVRL

-158 AVPAGLFAAA
+158 AVPAGLLAAA

-180 AGPERLSYIPVRG
+180 AGPERLSCMPVWG

-198 TCTGAA
+198 TCAGAA

-211 LASRVP
+211 LASRAP
-217 AKRAAQVSPLEAV
+217 AKRAARVSPMEAV
-230 RTAGRMAGNRR
+230 RTAGR
-241 KTARFRE
+241 
-248 FRPKTDRFLY
+248 
-258 QHPEAA
+258 
-264 LGIRHAFLVKK
+264 VKK

-312 ELSVVSADNTC
+312 ELSVVSSDNTC
-323 SIPRTAADAVL
+323 SIPHSAADAVL

-342 YGRMFAYNISMTA
+342 YGRMLVYNISMTA
-355 EKTEETGRTPSGQK
+355 EKTAEAGRTPSGRK
-369 KANLISYEEN
+369 MANLISYEEN

-387 LTAGSVKAVSENP
+387 LAEGSVKDVSENP
-400 GQVLYVAPPEEMA
+400 GQVLYVAPPEE
-413 AEKEAVAAAEMGAGE
+413 
-428 RAGGAAETGAEEG
+428 TGAEEG
-441 AGGAAETNGGAGEKA
+441 AAGAAETGTEEGGGAAAETNGGEKAEKA
-456 SSPQISVGDRL
+456 SAPQISVGDRL
-467 TLVIGDRKQTV
+467 TLAIGGREQTV

-527 ESVEAVKA
+527 ENVEAIKA

-552 QKRLYRAMAILAWG
+552 QKRLYRSMAILAWG

-577 HVANTIRMNAEAGK
+577 HVANTIRMNAESGK
-591 RQYGILRAVGLDGGQ
+591 RQYGILRAMGLDSGQ

-660 TGIVLVSSLFA
+660 TGIVLASSLLA
-671 VVRPFRSLMRMSV
+671 VVLPFRSLMRMSV

>member
-1 MFVPENGSRHSFM
+1 
-14 IVCRPAAAK
+14 
-23 EEDTAMK
+23 MK
-30 NWLELIPISAK
+30 NWLELIPISAR
-41 VHKRGSRMTGTC
+41 VHKRGSRMTRTC

-63 LFGMADRYLQGER
+63 LFGMAERYLQGEQA
-76 TWQIHTYGSWQF
+76 WQIRTYGSWQF
-88 TGDGDASQIYAVALF
+88 TGNSDASQIYAVALF
-103 LALLVMAADV
+103 LALLVMAAAV

-134 RCLGATRRQ
+134 RSLGATRRQ
-143 ILRFVRL
+143 ILRYVRL

-158 AVPAGLFAAA
+158 AVPAGLLAAA
-168 AAVCLVSALMKT
+168 AAVCLVAALMKT
-180 AGPERLSYIPVRG
+180 AGPERLSCMPVWG

-198 TCTGAA
+198 TCVGAA

-211 LASRVP
+211 LSSRAP
-217 AKRAAQVSPLEAV
+217 AKRAARVSPMEAV
-230 RTAGRMAGNRR
+230 RTAGR
-241 KTARFRE
+241 
-248 FRPKTDRFLY
+248 
-258 QHPEAA
+258 
-264 LGIRHAFLVKK
+264 VKK

-312 ELSVVSADNTC
+312 ELSVVSSDNTC
-323 SIPRTAADAVL
+323 SIPHSAADAVL

-342 YGRMFAYNISMTA
+342 YGRMFVYNISMTA
-355 EKTEETGRTPSGQK
+355 EKMAEAGRTPSGRK
-369 KANLISYEEN
+369 MVNLISYEEN

-387 LTAGSVKAVSENP
+387 LAEGSVKDVSENP
-400 GQVLYVAPPEEMA
+400 GQVLYVAPPEE
-413 AEKEAVAAAEMGAGE
+413 
-428 RAGGAAETGAEEG
+428 TGVEEG
-441 AGGAAETNGGAGEKA
+441 AAGAAETNGGEKAEKA
-456 SSPQISVGDRL
+456 SAPQISVGDRL
-467 TLVIGDRKQTV
+467 TLAIGGREQTV

-527 ESVEAVKA
+527 ENVEAIKA

-577 HVANTIRMNAEAGK
+577 HVANTIRMNAESGK
-591 RQYGILRAVGLDGGQ
+591 RQYGILRAMGLDSGQ

-660 TGIVLVSSLFA
+660 TGIVLASSLLA

-684 VDVINR
+684 VDVISR